1 VSLVF
6 LNRRGPRS
14 ALRSRRRQEAGAGHT
29 RAIRL
34 LTSAAT
40 FLASALLVTA
50 QTNFPLNTNALA
62 PHQFITTNSPPQSPA
77 TFTPD
82 FGVPPS
88 RYNPNPPAQPAVG
101 TRWITNTP
109 PEPAAPGMFN
119 PDPGAMLKSQPV
131 NAPFFTNSFAA
142 PPVYRG
148 EAIPAGLTLP
158 RTNVRSERLEITN
171 APGGHYGLEPLPPGL
186 ELPRTNTRG
195 NLYIKEKWENPKYKI
210 GGEDYSIPTFAE
222 PETNRWRIGFM
233 PWRRYTSGDI
243 EQPYESPKPMLWRP
257 YAQSI
262 LKGDAPI
269 WGQDIFLDLTAGSET
284 IFELRRVPTPSGV
297 SASHP
302 NSAEFYGKSE
312 QMFVQNNFSFT
323 IDLFKGETVF
333 QPVHWALRLEPV
345 FNVNYIDTREN
356 NVIKPNPQRGTDR
369 FDQFVAL
376 QQAFIELHI
385 RDLSENYDFI
395 ASRFGNQA
403 FNSDFRGFIF
413 NDVNLAA
420 RLFGNYDNNR
430 WQYNVV
436 AFDMDE
442 KDTNSELNK
451 FARRGQDVFIANV
464 YRQDFIWHGYTAQ
477 LSFHANLD
485 HGGTHYDENGN
496 LTRPEPLGTLVPHD
510 VDAFYFGWAGDG
522 HIGRLNL
529 SHAFYEVVGRDSF
542 NGLAGRQVDINAQMA
557 ALEVSYDRDWIRY
570 KASMFYA
577 SGDDKATDGTAHG
590 FDSIVDNPNFTGG
603 PFSWYVH
610 QGFNLGGTAVG
621 LKQRD
626 SLIPDLRSS
635 KSEGQANFVNPGVLL
650 LGIGT
655 EMDLTPKL
663 RSFINAN
670 YIRFMETDPLK
681 AALLTDRV
689 AHELGYDLS
698 LGFQYRPLLT
708 DNIIISTGF
717 GTLIPGAGY
726 RDIYKTSTS
735 PVAGYG
741 SHGRGSVDD
750 FLYSAVLSVTFTY

>member
-1 VSLVF
+1 
-6 LNRRGPRS
+6 
-14 ALRSRRRQEAGAGHT
+14 
-29 RAIRL
+29 
-34 LTSAAT
+34 
-40 FLASALLVTA
+40 VTA
-50 QTNFPLNTNALA
+50 QTNSSLTKTLP
-62 PHQFITTNSPPQSPA
+62 PHQFITTNSPPQSPT

-82 FGVPPS
+82 SGVPPS
-88 RYNPNPPAQPAVG
+88 RYDPIPSTQSRIV
-101 TRWITNTP
+101 RQWKTNAA
-109 PEPAAPGMFN
+109 PEPIAPTVFN
-119 PDPGAMLKSQPV
+119 PDPGAMLKAQTT
-131 NAPFFTNSFAA
+131 NTPFFTNSYIA
-142 PPVYRG
+142 PPAYSGQPVP
-148 EAIPAGLTLP
+148 PALTVP
-158 RTNVRSERLEITN
+158 RTNVRSEYLEFTN
-171 APGGHYGLEPLPPGL
+171 APASNYGLEPLPPGL

-195 NLYIKEKWENPKYKI
+195 NLYIKEKWENPKYEL
-210 GGEDYSIPTFAE
+210 GREDYPLPPFAE
-222 PETNRWRIGFM
+222 PSTNRWRIGFM

-262 LKGDAPI
+262 LKGDAPV

-284 IFELRRVPTPSGV
+284 TFELRRVPVPSGV
-297 SASHP
+297 SASNP
-302 NSAEFYGKSE
+302 NNAEFFGRSE
-312 QMFVQNNFSFT
+312 QIFVQNNFSFT
-323 IDLFKGETVF
+323 VDLFKGETVF

-356 NVIKPNPQRGTDR
+356 NLVKPNPQRGTDR
-369 FDQFVAL
+369 FDNFVAL

-403 FNSDFRGFIF
+403 FNSDFRGFVF

-451 FARRGQDVFIANV
+451 FARRGQNVVIANV

-496 LTRPEPLGTLVPHD
+496 LTRPAPLGTLVPHD
-510 VDAFYFGWAGDG
+510 VNAFYFGWAGDG

-529 SHAFYEVVGRDSF
+529 SHAFYEVVGHDSF
-542 NGLAGRQVDINAQMA
+542 NGLAGRPVDINAQMA
-557 ALEVSYDRDWIRY
+557 ALELSYDRDWIRY
-570 KASMFYA
+570 KASAFYA
-577 SGDDKATDGTAHG
+577 SGDGKATDGTAHG

-610 QGFNLGGTAVG
+610 QGFNLAGTSVG

-635 KSEGQANFVNPGVLL
+635 KTEGQANFVNPGVLL

-663 RSFINAN
+663 RSFVNAN
-670 YIRFMETDPLK
+670 YIRFMETDALK
-681 AALLTDRV
+681 TALLTDRV
-689 AHELGYDLS
+689 DNELGYDFS

-717 GTLIPGAGY
+717 GTLIPGKGY

-735 PVAGYG
+735 PVPGYG
-741 SHGRGSVDD
+741 SHGRGRVDD

>member
-1 VSLVF
+1 M
-6 LNRRGPRS
+6 
-14 ALRSRRRQEAGAGHT
+14 
-29 RAIRL
+29 
-34 LTSAAT
+34 LTAT
-40 FLASALLVTA
+40 FANVLAAIA
-50 QTNFPLNTNALA
+50 QTISALNTNALP
-62 PHQFITTNSPPQSPA
+62 PHQFITSNSPPASPA
-77 TFTPD
+77 KFNPD

-88 RYNPNPPAQPAVG
+88 RYNPNAPTASNVVS
-101 TRWITNTP
+101 RWITNATP
-109 PEPAAPGMFN
+109 GPDAPAVFN
-119 PDPGAMLKSQPV
+119 PDPGAMLKLQQT
-131 NAPFFTNSFAA
+131 NTPFFTNSFV
-142 PPVYRG
+142 PPPSYGG
-148 EAIPAGLTLP
+148 EAIPPAYELP
-158 RTNVRSERLEITN
+158 RTNVRSEQIEITN
-171 APGGHYGLEPLPPGL
+171 AAPGNYGLGPLPPGL

-195 NLYIKEKWENPKYKI
+195 NFYIKEKWENPSYKAESEY
-210 GGEDYSIPTFAE
+210 GLPPFAE
-222 PETNRWRIGFM
+222 PETNRWRIGFV

-243 EQPYESPKPMLWRP
+243 EQPYESPKPLLWRP

-269 WGQDIFLDLTAGSET
+269 WGQDIFLNLTAGSET
-284 IFELRRVPTPSGV
+284 TFELRRVPVPSGV
-297 SASHP
+297 STSDP

-312 QMFVQNNFSFT
+312 QLFVQNNFSFT
-323 IDLFKGETVF
+323 ADLFKGDTVF

-345 FNVNYIDTREN
+345 FNVNYTDTREN
-356 NVIKPNPQRGTDR
+356 NLIKPNPQRGTYR
-369 FDQFVAL
+369 FDNFVAL
-376 QQAFIELHI
+376 QQAFVEYHI

-420 RLFGNYDNNR
+420 RFFGNYENNR

-436 AFDMDE
+436 VFDMDE

-451 FARRGQDVFIANV
+451 FARRGQNVFIANV
-464 YRQDFIWHGYTAQ
+464 YRQDFLWHGYTAQ
-477 LSFHANLD
+477 LSFLANLD

-510 VDAFYFGWAGDG
+510 VNAFYFGWAGDG

-529 SHAFYEVVGRDSF
+529 SHAVYEAVGHDDF
-542 NGLAGRQVDINAQMA
+542 NGLAGHAVDINAQMA
-557 ALEVSYDRDWIRY
+557 ALELSYDRDWIRY
-570 KASMFYA
+570 KASVFYA
-577 SGDDKATDGTAHG
+577 SGDNKATDDTAHG

-610 QGFNLGGTAVG
+610 QGVNLGGTSVG

-626 SLIPDLRSS
+626 SLLPDLRSS
-635 KSEGQANFVNPGVLL
+635 KTEGQANFVNPGVLL
-650 LGIGT
+650 LGLGT

-663 RSFINAN
+663 RSFVNAN

-681 AALLTDRV
+681 TALLTDKV

-708 DNIIISTGF
+708 DNIIISAGF
-717 GTLIPGAGY
+717 GTLLPGNGY

-741 SHGRGSVDD
+741 HPGRGRVDD